1 MAQTQRSM
9 RLNRRERLERE
20 RERERER
27 EQSVLETRWWP
38 CNGRSRVKSE
48 ELKVELT

>member
-27 EQSVLETRWWP
+27 ESILCWRQDGGLATVDLE
-38 CNGRSRVKSE
+38 
-48 ELKVELT
+48 

>member
-27 EQSVLETRWWP
+27 EIILCWRQDGGLATVDLE
-38 CNGRSRVKSE
+38 
-48 ELKVELT
+48 